1 MSLPACPAPGK
12 CLDLDPRVEALEH
25 NYRAIHADCGLI
37 KQDIRSLM
45 DDKTNRKDGFGRLWT
60 LGAALLFGIVSQ
72 IGLTVYW
79 TGRVDEK
86 LTTITALLADHEMRI
101 RAEER
106 EQ

>member
-12 CLDLDPRVEALEH
+12 CLDLDPRIEALEK
-25 NYRAIHADCGLI
+25 NYTSIHTDLGSI
-37 KQDIRSLM
+37 KGDVRSLM
-45 DDKTNRKDGFGRLWT
+45 EDRINRSDGFGRLWMMAGT
-60 LGAALLFGIVSQ
+60 LLFGIVTQ

-86 LTTITALLADHEMRI
+86 LSNIETIIVDHEHRI

-106 EQ
+106 KP